1 MAGKPQYQLPDP
13 ETLQRMLHEKGCEQ
27 VAREFGMSGSA
38 LGYRARRMGLSTAKG
53 SAPDGIPGG
62 GETLTVEVAKGSQLS
77 PEKLLRRVGLDPDE
91 WTVTNVKAREGTW
104 GNPDQPNEQ
113 IRLEVSVRPKL
124 GGLKLPDMK
133 GWKPLPKP
141 KARKAGKG
149 PHTSVVISDH
159 HAPHEDRVFHALFC
173 EWLREDQPDLIEVNG
188 DLLDF
193 ADISRHRNLPATGPG
208 GPIPFVNT
216 VNECLQAGFNILADY
231 RAACPNAHI
240 RLKFGNHDCRLYYAL
255 VDNLKG
261 LYDITPANDDV
272 PALSLR
278 KLLRLDEIH
287 VELIE
292 QDWERA
298 RTRIG
303 KRLTALHGYST
314 SKNPGGKILTELTG
328 STLQGHS
335 HRLSLLYRTSHH
347 PDDGTETRL
356 AGETGCACEID
367 DGLGYTNAPD
377 WQQGAMLVKTWEPS
391 EDFTV
396 APIIYLP
403 GRLLLPD
410 GRRYAA

>member
-1 MAGKPQYQLPDP
+1 LSGKPIYQLPDA
-13 ETLQRMLHEKGCEQ
+13 ETLQQMLHERGCEA

-38 LGYRARRMGLSTAKG
+38 LGYRARKMGLTTAKG
-53 SAPDGIPGG
+53 SAPDGAGQ
-62 GETLTVEVAKGSQLS
+62 TLTVEVAKGSQLS
-77 PEKLLRRVGLDPDE
+77 PEKLLRRVGLNPDE
-91 WTVTNVKAREGTW
+91 WQVTNVKAREGTW
-104 GNPDQPNEQ
+104 GNPDEPNEQ

-124 GGLKLPDMK
+124 GGLKLPEMK

-141 KARKAGKG
+141 KARKAGTG
-149 PHTSVVISDH
+149 PRTSVVVSDH
-159 HAPHEDRVFHALFC
+159 HAPHHDKTFHRLFC
-173 EWLREDQPDLIEVNG
+173 QWLAEDQPDLIEVNG

-208 GPIPFVNT
+208 GPNPFVNT

-231 RAACPNAHI
+231 RAACPNTQI

-314 SKNPGGKILTELTG
+314 TKNPGGKILTELTG

-335 HRLSLLYRTSHH
+335 HRISLLYRTSHH
-347 PDDGTETRL
+347 PDDGPETRL
-356 AGETGCACEID
+356 AGETGCACEIK
-367 DGLGYTNAPD
+367 DGLGYITGGSPD
-377 WQQGAMLVKTWEPS
+377 WQQGAMLVKTWPDD
-391 EDFTV
+391 DFTV

-410 GRRYAA
+410 GRRYK

>member
-141 KARKAGKG
+141 KARKDKG
-149 PHTSVVISDH
+149 PRTSVVISDH
-159 HAPHEDRVFHALFC
+159 HAPHEDRTFHALFC
-173 EWLREDQPDLIEVNG
+173 EWLREDQPDLIECNG

-193 ADISRHRNLPATGPG
+193 ADISRHRNLPRSEEHTS
-208 GPIPFVNT
+208 
-216 VNECLQAGFNILADY
+216 ELQS
-231 RAACPNAHI
+231 R
-240 RLKFGNHDCRLYYAL
+240 
-255 VDNLKG
+255 
-261 LYDITPANDDV
+261 
-272 PALSLR
+272 
-278 KLLRLDEIH
+278 
-287 VELIE
+287 
-292 QDWERA
+292 
-298 RTRIG
+298 
-303 KRLTALHGYST
+303 
-314 SKNPGGKILTELTG
+314 
-328 STLQGHS
+328 
-335 HRLSLLYRTSHH
+335 
-347 PDDGTETRL
+347 
-356 AGETGCACEID
+356 
-367 DGLGYTNAPD
+367 
-377 WQQGAMLVKTWEPS
+377 
-391 EDFTV
+391 
-396 APIIYLP
+396 
-403 GRLLLPD
+403 
-410 GRRYAA
+410 